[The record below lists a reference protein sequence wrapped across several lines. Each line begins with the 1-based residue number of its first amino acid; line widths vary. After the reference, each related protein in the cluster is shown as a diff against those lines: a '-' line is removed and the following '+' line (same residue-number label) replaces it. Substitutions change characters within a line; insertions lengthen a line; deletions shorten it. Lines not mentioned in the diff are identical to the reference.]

1 MSGVS
6 LGVSGHRG
14 RVMASDQSDTDNSDL
29 EADLRHRS
37 SPYKDS
43 GYRWVGS
50 SSIITLDNIIME
62 LFLSVILMDLWTRRR
77 SIEMNSCPPWP
88 LTIARF

>member
-14 RVMASDQSDTDNSDL
+14 KVVTSDQSDSDNSDL
-29 EADLRHRS
+29 EADMRHSS

-43 GYRWVGS
+43 GYRLV
-50 SSIITLDNIIME
+50 IISLTLNLIME
-62 LFLSVILMDLWTRRR
+62 LNFSVILMDLWTRRR
-77 SIEMNSCPPWP
+77 LIEMNSCPPW
-88 LTIARF
+88 LLIIGRF

>member
-14 RVMASDQSDTDNSDL
+14 RVVTSDQSDTDNSDL
-29 EADLRHRS
+29 EADIRHRS

-43 GYRWVGS
+43 GYRWVIS
-50 SSIITLDNIIME
+50 PHT
-62 LFLSVILMDLWTRRR
+62 T
-77 SIEMNSCPPWP
+77 
-88 LTIARF
+88 